1 MAMNKHL
8 IFVLVTGLLT
18 FAHAWA
24 QDENE
29 DRGAQRIESGSSQST
44 PGRLVLVTIGID
56 NYQHWQQLSNAVS
69 DAVGMQRALVEK
81 AGFTLPVAPLIN
93 EQATKDA
100 IESLLEDRLPAEL
113 QQDDQLVLFFA
124 GHGHTR
130 VAQVGNTEIETGYLV
145 PVDAPAGADQRWSAY
160 LPLDDFLS
168 SVNVLSAKHILVI
181 LDACYSGFALGG
193 EVDRF
198 RGVDE
203 FKHELNSK
211 VSRRVITSARR
222 NQLASDS
229 GPLPN
234 HSLFT
239 GNLVD
244 GLSWGKIDLD
254 GNNLISSS
262 EIGLYLQ
269 QSVGQ
274 ASNSRQTPDF
284 GAFGVDDRGELII
297 SLSNQSFDAL
307 KARAYNALNRGLF
320 SDFETLT
327 EQLASIRPQSPE
339 TLYLQYRL
347 ALLQQD
353 PGKAQHAIEKL
364 DEIRIPTGTIPL
376 SNEDLWILN
385 RQIPYW
391 RQVLQLPD
399 GDPEIKTELL
409 SLSGGPAEPQT
420 LGETQAYVLAPDT
433 GFRLRFSNQAVE
445 PLFIHPFLIS
455 ESGRMKPIKLWKNI
469 RETLEGIAPG
479 ASTESLPLQKS
490 GLPGIEEI
498 RLIVSPTAI
507 EELFFPPDDKSLAQ
521 PPQMTL
527 QQAKR
532 TTVRI
537 TTSITVLSN

>member
-1 MAMNKHL
+1 M
-8 IFVLVTGLLT
+8 
-18 FAHAWA
+18 
-24 QDENE
+24 
-29 DRGAQRIESGSSQST
+29 
-44 PGRLVLVTIGID
+44 
-56 NYQHWQQLSNAVS
+56 
-69 DAVGMQRALVEK
+69 VEK

-100 IESLLEDRLPAEL
+100 IESLLEDRLLAEL
-113 QQDDQLVLFFA
+113 QVDDQLVLFFA

-130 VAQVGNTEIETGYLV
+130 VAQVGDREIETGYLV
-145 PVDAPAGADQRWSAY
+145 PADAPAGVNERWSAY

-168 SVNVLSAKHILVI
+168 SVNVLPAKHILVI
-181 LDACYSGFALGG
+181 LDACYSSFALGG

-203 FKHELNSK
+203 FKHELSSK

-229 GPLPN
+229 GLLPN

-254 GNNLISSS
+254 GNNLITSS

-274 ASNSRQTPDF
+274 ASNSRQTLDF

-320 SDFETLT
+320 SDFETLA
-327 EQLASIRPQSPE
+327 EQLKNIRPRSPE

-347 ALLQQD
+347 GLLQQD
-353 PGKAQHAIEKL
+353 VNKALQAISSL
-364 DEIRIPTGTIPL
+364 TEINIPTGTIPL
-376 SNEDLWILN
+376 SDEDLWELSIQL
-385 RQIPYW
+385 PFW

-399 GDPEIKTELL
+399 SETDIKIELLALSGDPVELQ
-409 SLSGGPAEPQT
+409 AF
-420 LGETQAYVLAPDT
+420 GETQAYILAPDT
-433 GFRLRFSNQAVE
+433 GFRLRFSNHAAKPQ
-445 PLFIHPFLIS
+445 FIHSFLIS
-455 ESGRMKPIKLWKNI
+455 KSGRMKPIRVWQSLSAA
-469 RETLEGIAPG
+469 TEGIASG
-479 ASTESLPLQKS
+479 VNSETLPLQKS
-490 GLPGIEEI
+490 GIQGIEEI
-498 RLIVSPTAI
+498 RLIVASAAI
-507 EELFFPPDDKSLAQ
+507 EELLFPPDAKSRAPILSKESGLMSQ
-521 PPQMTL
+521 RTQEVL
-527 QQAKR
+527 RQAKR

-537 TTSITVLSN
+537 TTAITTPPN